1 MRTKFWVSVV
11 AVVSLGVAGFIN
23 PSAASAG
30 SAPPPA
36 AEKLITTCADV
47 PADPDATVANRD
59 RFVDL
64 WSKRFA
70 DHDWMTSY
78 AKLAK
83 VPDAILAEG
92 FHSMS
97 EKVKVWLDSCLVDNL
112 LATTGDHPSIKKKND
127 YITGEYMLIF
137 GKSELAQ
144 MRDGFENDPDAS
156 GPPAQQQP
164 VKTDETT
171 QALTQMSHNLT
182 SADSLTSA
190 DQTKV
195 AQDAPAPSLQSN
207 TDGAVSN
214 SLKNL
219 ISSNPT
225 PTSST
230 PAKAVLTPNVVP
242 IGLAPNPITK
252 LPLVPLV
259 LQAVNELL
267 QLISKIEGVLFTLP
281 VVNILA
287 SAFYKI
293 CAESAT
299 MPLSCSISLPIGVPI
314 PADVTGDGVPDVL
327 GALFP
332 VTNLVDVGAKFQV
345 TRLHS
350 APLPAHV
357 FAVYD
362 TPVVKKRIEI
372 GFDGRAST
380 LAQNSGATFTV
391 KNIAK
396 ALAGDIGVGAVV
408 TSSQPGSTEALTFAV
423 KDLVGGSAG
432 VQPSEENPLAGSMQ
446 MSPFPEKFTADA
458 RFTHSGSADEDTVN
472 VQSSTPTTVNA
483 TVDQKTTTT
492 SPKSDRVFTALIDKL
507 PSSVTVD
514 LVHQGEKQSIDYQA
528 SAPIAH
534 VQATDTATGDVSHA
548 GSYTQSQ
555 YDVFGVPTAVH
566 VDLQGGQDI
575 KYAANAAI
583 PQVQFSTKTLADN
596 VLQQQIDATANQVPK
611 SIHVTDVTTADQQ
624 AVTYDADSNLGSV
637 ALGMY
642 DKSEAGDETNL
653 VANATSIP
661 THVAFTQ
668 TKSTGVYDISAN
680 QGIGL
685 ITASLTRNGGSILP
699 LPGKDHATVLK
710 QGNKLGL
717 DFRLTGFKSAHF
729 DGSANTAVALG
740 LSPGGQSFDAIA
752 DLDDPN
758 VLATAHIDA
767 LPANV
772 QVTFDPANGAAT
784 YTASSVIPEM
794 DATFTDRDSGM
805 HGDAKL
811 TDLPQTIG
819 LTFNTSGD
827 NPQVAYN
834 ADSRLG
840 SIDVNYSEKPG
851 GLALHGLINDLPK
864 YMKIG
869 GLDPITFDAR
879 TGPSD
884 PSASSDIGK
893 ILFQYA
899 TDGVY
904 ASPPTADDHAYLDT
918 DLANSTHAELQYSGL
933 RYLGVDTTA
942 QHLHLQLK
950 NTAPR
955 LFRAYVT
962 TPNDQA
968 TAFIDK
974 VPSEIDVL
982 QAGNKIT
989 YAASSVINEIGL
1001 NATDANTDHVAVDI
1015 TNVPATL
1022 GVTFDGANSQ
1032 LQWDA
1037 SSVAGGFSAQAH
1049 LTPATIGGARAFD
1062 AGLTIA
1068 DIPTSWHAG
1077 WADGNVSFVTNG
1089 TGIGSIDA
1097 DVTNHTSVH
1106 TLPGDHLNAFFD
1118 EPSGNLDASLHVSNL
1133 QTISY
1138 DKITDGNGGGFEAKL
1153 NMGNHGQLNFGA
1165 DVTLDAGSRLV
1176 ASGNFTHLP
1185 SVIDLTSDGGRIT
1198 YTGDD
1203 NPDLTLSVAAAQ
1215 SADALAAT
1223 PTPPS
1228 IHGIAVRDGQDGA
1241 GNRGVRAN
1249 LYITGL
1255 PDSLDLN
1262 APAGTYQVNGF
1273 HPTNSTLGVDVKL
1286 TTLAPQPLS
1295 LELTQEI
1302 PTATPVDFKFGPFTS
1317 STDGDGNHKLHL
1329 GYTANQNLG
1338 ALTAEATYGNTDDA
1352 KLEIS
1357 EIPASINV
1365 DASLGDVKTVGI
1377 AMSHGISD
1385 ITASYKKVG
1394 DLNFAAAVHL
1404 HDVPSAVNL
1413 SIGQETAA
1421 DGTKDVTAPD
1431 FTLTASQPGLD
1442 IDATA
1447 TAAIVTPVNANA
1459 AVDLLI
1465 QNMGSTVTGQLDGT
1479 TLKITSA
1486 PATEKFLLDAAG
1498 GLNLNVDLGFSSG
1511 PITNTGN
1518 LKVNLDIHKLTLGF
1532 ENASNLQLDLGV
1544 TTGLK
1549 GDYSSFTFGIDS
1561 TTKIDLDDTL
1571 HLVFAN
1577 PISDIDIDIFSTGPV
1592 HINLNNVIDHF
1603 RLASNR
1609 LAKVFG
1615 IRLVD
1620 IGLGYCDFAV
1630 KLRPSAEGST
1640 SGSSFTLGPPPSDGS
1655 NPPAWLIAP
1664 DPNFLGV
1671 SIPDFV
1677 MDIVMYFTSPY
1688 GNDIDAGVDCESR
1701 I

>member
-1 MRTKFWVSVV
+1 MRTKFWVTVV
-11 AVVSLGVAGFIN
+11 AVASLGVAGFIN
-23 PSAASAG
+23 PSAAVASP
-30 SAPPPA
+30 SVAPTAPISTCSNPP
-36 AEKLITTCADV
+36 D
-47 PADPDATVANRD
+47 DPDATPANRD
-59 RFVDL
+59 RFVEL

-70 DHDWMTSY
+70 DHAWLTAY
-78 AKLAK
+78 AKLDK
-83 VPDAILAEG
+83 VPAPILAEG
-92 FHSMS
+92 FHAMS
-97 EKVKVWLDSCLVDNL
+97 EKVQLWLDACLVDNL
-112 LATTGDHPSIKKKND
+112 LASTHEHPSDSKRND
-127 YITGEYMLIF
+127 YLMGEYMLIF

-144 MRDGFENDPDAS
+144 MRGGLTNSPSSSA
-156 GPPAQQQP
+156 PPAQQLP
-164 VKTDETT
+164 VKTSETA
-171 QALTQMSHNLT
+171 QALTNMSHDLT
-182 SADSLTSA
+182 TAGSLTPA
-190 DQTKV
+190 DLPKV
-195 AQDAPAPSLQSN
+195 DANAPVPNLVTNTTGSVSGPLTNLIGSHPTMKTSSFAPA
-207 TDGAVSN
+207 AV
-214 SLKNL
+214 
-219 ISSNPT
+219 
-225 PTSST
+225 
-230 PAKAVLTPNVVP
+230 PAVVP
-242 IGLAPNPITK
+242 VGLEPNPITK
-252 LPLVPLV
+252 IPFVPLI
-259 LQAVNELL
+259 LKAVNELL
-267 QLISKIEGVLFTLP
+267 QLISKIQGVLFTLP

-287 SAFYKI
+287 SAFYKV

-299 MPLSCSISLPIGVPI
+299 MPLSCSISLPIGIPI
-314 PADVTGDGVPDVL
+314 PVDVTGDNVPDVL
-327 GALFP
+327 GALLP
-332 VTNLVDVGAKFQV
+332 VTNLVDVGAMFQV

-362 TPVVKKRIEI
+362 TPIVKKRIEI

-380 LAQNSGATFTV
+380 LAQNSAATFTV
-391 KNIAK
+391 KNIFK
-396 ALAGDIGVGAVV
+396 ALTGDIGVGAVV
-408 TSSQPGSTEALTFAV
+408 TSSSPGSTEALTFAV
-423 KDLVGGSAG
+423 KDLVGGSIG
-432 VQPSEENPLAGSMQ
+432 VPASEANPLSGSMQ
-446 MSPFPEKFTADA
+446 MSPFPAKFTADA
-458 RFTHSGSADEDTVN
+458 RFTHSGSADEDTIN

-483 TVDQKTTTT
+483 MVDQKTTTT
-492 SPKSDRVFTALIDKL
+492 TPQSDRVFTALIDQL
-507 PSSVTVD
+507 PTSVTVD
-514 LVHQGEKQSIDYQA
+514 LVHQGAKQSIDYQA

-566 VDLQGGQDI
+566 VDLQGAQDI
-575 KYAANAAI
+575 KYTANANI
-583 PQVQFSTKTLADN
+583 PTVAFSTKTLTDS
-596 VLQQQIDATANQVPK
+596 VLQQQIDATLHQIPK
-611 SIHVTDVTTADQQ
+611 SIHVTNVTTADQQ
-624 AVTYDADSNLGSV
+624 AITYDADSNLGDV
-637 ALGMY
+637 QLGMY
-642 DKSEAGDETNL
+642 DKSAAGDETNL

-661 THVAFTQ
+661 THLAFTQ

-680 QGIGL
+680 QGIGK

-710 QGNKLGL
+710 QGTKLGL
-717 DFRLTGFKSAHF
+717 DFQLTGFKSAHF
-729 DGSANTAVALG
+729 DGSKNTTVALG
-740 LSPGGQSFDAIA
+740 LDPGGQSFDAIA
-752 DLDDPN
+752 DLDSPN

-767 LPANV
+767 LPSNV
-772 QVTFDPANGAAT
+772 QVVFNPSLGKAD
-784 YTASSVIPEM
+784 YTASAVIPEL
-794 DATFTDRDSGM
+794 DASFTNRDTQM

-811 TDLPQTIG
+811 TNLPKTIG
-819 LTFNTSGD
+819 LTFNTAGD
-827 NPQVAYN
+827 NPNVTYS

-840 SIDVNYSEKPG
+840 SINLNYSEKPG
-851 GLALHGLINDLPK
+851 GLAIHGLISDLPQ
-864 YMKIG
+864 YMAIG
-869 GLDPITFDAR
+869 GLNPITFDAR

-884 PSASSDIGK
+884 PSASSDIGQ

-899 TDGVY
+899 TDGVF
-904 ASPPTADDHAYLDT
+904 ASPPTPDDHAYLNTDT
-918 DLANSTHAELQYSGL
+918 VNSTHAELLYSGL
-933 RYLGVDTTA
+933 RYIGLDTTA
-942 QHLHLQLK
+942 QALHVQLK

-962 TPNDQA
+962 TPTVAA

-974 VPSEIDVL
+974 VPAEIDVL
-982 QAGNKIT
+982 QAGNHIQYT
-989 YAASSVINEIGL
+989 ASSVINEIGL
-1001 NATDANTDHVAVDI
+1001 DATDANADHVAVDV
-1015 TNVPATL
+1015 THVPASI
-1022 GVTFDGANSQ
+1022 GVTFDGANAK
-1032 LQWDA
+1032 LGWAA

-1049 LTPATIGGARAFD
+1049 LTPATIGGTRAFD

-1068 DIPTSWHAG
+1068 DIPTAWTAG
-1077 WADGNVSFVTNG
+1077 WAGGNVSFVTNG

-1097 DVTNHTSVH
+1097 QVTNHTSVH

-1118 EPSGNLDASLHVSNL
+1118 EPSGDLDASLHVSNL

-1138 DKITDGNGGGFEAKL
+1138 NKLTDSNGGGFEAML
-1153 NMGNHGQLNFGA
+1153 NMGTHGQLNFGA
-1165 DVTLDAGSRLV
+1165 NVTLNSGSRLV
-1176 ASGNFTHLP
+1176 ASGNFSHLP
-1185 SVIDLTSDGGRIT
+1185 SVIDLKSDGGRIT
-1198 YTGDD
+1198 YTGNDH
-1203 NPDLTLSVAAAQ
+1203 PDLTLSVAAAQ
-1215 SADALAAT
+1215 SAAALAAT
-1223 PTPPS
+1223 PAPTS
-1228 IHGIAVRDGQDGA
+1228 IHGISVRDGQDGS

-1249 LYITGL
+1249 LFITGL
-1255 PDSLDLN
+1255 PDNLDLN

-1273 HPTNSTLGVDVKL
+1273 HPTQSTLGVDVQL
-1286 TTLAPQPLS
+1286 TTLAAQPLT

-1302 PTATPVDFKFGPFTS
+1302 PTATPVNFTFGPFTS
-1317 STDGDGNHKLHL
+1317 STDGSGNHKLHL
-1329 GYTANQNLG
+1329 GYTANQDLG

-1357 EIPASINV
+1357 QIPASINV
-1365 DASLGDVKTVGI
+1365 DASLGDTKTVGI
-1377 AMSHGISD
+1377 AMNHGISD

-1394 DLNFAAAVHL
+1394 DLNFAASVHL

-1413 SIGQETAA
+1413 NIGRATAA

-1459 AVDLLI
+1459 AVDLI
-1465 QNMGSTVTGQLDGT
+1465 IENMGSTVTGQLDGT

-1486 PATEKFLLDAAG
+1486 PATQKFLLNAAG
-1498 GLNLNVDLGFSSG
+1498 GLNLNVDLGFSAG
-1511 PITNTGN
+1511 PITNTGT
-1518 LKVNLDIHKLTLGF
+1518 LGVNLAIHKLTLGF

-1549 GDYSSFTFGIDS
+1549 GDYTSFTFGIDS
-1561 TTKIDLDDTL
+1561 TTKIDLNDTL

-1592 HINLNNVIDHF
+1592 HINLNNVISHF

-1640 SGSSFTLGPPPSDGS
+1640 TGSSFTLGPPPSDGT

-1677 MDIVMYFTSPY
+1677 MDIVMFFTSPY
-1688 GNDIDAGVDCESR
+1688 GNEIGAGVDCESR